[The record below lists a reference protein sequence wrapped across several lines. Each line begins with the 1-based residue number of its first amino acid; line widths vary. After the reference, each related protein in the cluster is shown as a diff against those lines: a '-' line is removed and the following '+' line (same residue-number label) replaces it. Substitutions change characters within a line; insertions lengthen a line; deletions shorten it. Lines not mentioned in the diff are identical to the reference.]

1 MGGGG
6 GGTLR
11 NTQACEGAMRRSEAY
26 ISAPPFSKSLE
37 AHSKVTRRWLN
48 AFLGQESSAKSWVS
62 VKFGWVSYKGVMRQF
77 P

>member
-37 AHSKVTRRWLN
+37 AHSKVTRR
-48 AFLGQESSAKSWVS
+48 
-62 VKFGWVSYKGVMRQF
+62 
-77 P
+77 

>member
-1 MGGGG
+1 MIFFFLSSPCKEEETRLCFFQLGMDGWMGGGG

-37 AHSKVTRRWLN
+37 AHSKVTRR
-48 AFLGQESSAKSWVS
+48 
-62 VKFGWVSYKGVMRQF
+62 
-77 P
+77 